1 MVLLKQGMA
10 TRYAVNLRTHIG
22 LKGYINGNYGEFS
35 INWLRVASG
44 DAQAPGEPIIRT
56 ATVGGEDYSVD
67 SAATSE
73 IGYGVVELDKNQLD
87 IITDE
92 YAADDL
98 IPILPW
104 HSNAGMVFQGWVLD
118 TAGDKG
124 PDVAYEYGAV
134 GFAVADHAT
143 KQYAQQ
149 MYFIAD
155 TGATPQHLVLYASLS
170 GAGG

>member
-1 MVLLKQGMA
+1 MVLLKEGMA

-35 INWLRVASG
+35 VNWLKVTSG

-56 ATVGGEDYSVD
+56 ATVGGEDESVD
-67 SAATSE
+67 AVGNDE
-73 IGYGVVELDKNQLD
+73 VGYGVVELDRNQLN

-92 YAADDL
+92 YAAGDL

-118 TAGDKG
+118 TNGDTG
-124 PDVAYEYGAV
+124 PDVQYDMGAV
-134 GFAVADHAT
+134 GFAVADMANRV
-143 KQYAQQ
+143 YACQ
-149 MYFIAD
+149 MYFVAD
-155 TGATPQHLVLYASLS
+155 TGASPQHLVLYALLS
-170 GAGG
+170 GQGG

>member
-1 MVLLKQGMA
+1 MVDLKEGIA
-10 TRYAVNLRTHIG
+10 TRFVVNLRTHIG

-35 INWLRVASG
+35 IAWLKVTSG

-56 ATVGGEDYSVD
+56 ATVGGEDESVD
-67 SAATSE
+67 TTATTE
-73 IGYGVVELDKNQLD
+73 ICYGVVELDKNQ
-87 IITDE
+87 INVITDE
-92 YAADDL
+92 YDAGDL

-118 TAGDKG
+118 TNGDKG
-124 PDVAYEYGAV
+124 PDVAYEIGAV

-149 MYFIAD
+149 MYFVAD

>member
-1 MVLLKQGMA
+1 MVLLKEGIA
-10 TRYAVNLRTHIG
+10 TRFAVNLRTHIG

-35 INWLRVASG
+35 IAWLKVAAG
-44 DAQAPGEPIIRT
+44 DAQAPGEPILRT
-56 ATVGGEDYSVD
+56 ATVGGEDESVD
-67 SAATSE
+67 STGATE
-73 IGYGVVELDKNQLD
+73 ICFGVVELDKNQIN

-92 YAADDL
+92 YAAGDL

-118 TAGDKG
+118 TNGDKG
-124 PDVAYEYGAV
+124 PDVNYTDGAV
-134 GFAVADHAT
+134 GFSVADHSV

-149 MYFIAD
+149 MYFVAD
-155 TGATPQHLVLYASLS
+155 TGAVPQHLVLYAALS